1 MRVFISWSGELSRP
15 LAEVLRDW
23 LPSALQFVKPY
34 FSPNDIEKG
43 SRWEGIL
50 AGELSASSVGI
61 FVMTHENRDSRWLHF
76 EAGVI
81 AKSIDRSRV
90 CPMLFGIEPTDLE
103 GPLAHFQSTRFAKD
117 DVKRLFLTINAAGDQ
132 HKLADATA
140 AKVFEKWWPELDKQL
155 KDVLARY
162 KPATAHVRSER
173 ELIEEILM
181 TVRRLSNAQKSRL
194 VGTYW
199 EGPDFCD
206 DLDASDPAKPWV
218 PLEITLKS
226 SNAREMQAGRKG
238 LMRTLNALGDKIRIV
253 PENEDREVVRA
264 LVRNGN
270 VDFVRDA
277 LKKEHK
283 DSLMSIIAC

>member
-1 MRVFISWSGELSRP
+1 MAHLSGDGERLDEDQATEAKALLTIFDRRGRRGVATMRVFISWSGELSRP

-103 GPLAHFQSTRFAKD
+103 GPLAHFQSTRFTKD
-117 DVKRLFLTINAAGDQ
+117 D
-132 HKLADATA
+132 
-140 AKVFEKWWPELDKQL
+140 
-155 KDVLARY
+155 
-162 KPATAHVRSER
+162 
-173 ELIEEILM
+173 
-181 TVRRLSNAQKSRL
+181 
-194 VGTYW
+194 
-199 EGPDFCD
+199 
-206 DLDASDPAKPWV
+206 
-218 PLEITLKS
+218 
-226 SNAREMQAGRKG
+226 
-238 LMRTLNALGDKIRIV
+238 
-253 PENEDREVVRA
+253 
-264 LVRNGN
+264 
-270 VDFVRDA
+270 
-277 LKKEHK
+277 
-283 DSLMSIIAC
+283 

>member
-1 MRVFISWSGELSRP
+1 M
-15 LAEVLRDW
+15 
-23 LPSALQFVKPY
+23 KPY

-43 SRWEGIL
+43 SRWECIL

-61 FVMTHENRDSRWLHF
+61 FVMTPENRDSRWLHF

-90 CPMLFGIEPTDLE
+90 CPMLFGMEPTDLE

-155 KDVLARY
+155 KDVFASY
-162 KPATAHVRSER
+162 KPARAQVRSER
-173 ELIEEILM
+173 ELIEEILL
-181 TVRRLSNAQKSRL
+181 TVRRLSNAQKNRL
-194 VGTYW
+194 AEGYW

-206 DLDASDPAKPWV
+206 DLDAGDPAKPWV

-226 SNAREMQAGRKG
+226 GNAREIQVGRKG
-238 LMRTLNALGDKIRIV
+238 LMRTLKVLGDKIRVV
-253 PENEDREVVRA
+253 PESGDAEVVRA
-264 LVRNGN
+264 LVRNGSI
-270 VDFVRDA
+270 DLVRDV
-277 LKKEHK
+277 LRREHK
-283 DSLMSIIAC
+283 DSLKSILAC